1 MQLIDYIGSQRITAW
16 YAVYTLKNLASLWGQ
31 GKEVDCWK
39 MVLYELNFQPI
50 HLIFMTY
57 QFWHTYF
64 GTIKKTS
71 HFKASLHFRHALYN
85 TGIVLIVFVSL
96 GAFI

>member
-1 MQLIDYIGSQRITAW
+1 MQ
-16 YAVYTLKNLASLWGQ
+16 
-31 GKEVDCWK
+31 
-39 MVLYELNFQPI
+39 
-50 HLIFMTY
+50 LIFMTY

-64 GTIKKTS
+64 GTIKKMS

-96 GAFI
+96 RAFI

>member
-1 MQLIDYIGSQRITAW
+1 MGKLGVGEGVYIHIHKGPCWKPCWLGGKQLII
-16 YAVYTLKNLASLWGQ
+16 
-31 GKEVDCWK
+31 
-39 MVLYELNFQPI
+39 
-50 HLIFMTY
+50 MTY

-71 HFKASLHFRHALYN
+71 HFKALLHFHHALYN

-96 GAFI
+96 RAFI